1 VRPVILVGAGGH
13 AKAIVETL
21 RDMGT
26 FIAAYIDPKPAPWLD
41 ARQVVKDQEVVP
53 QDGDIVLGM
62 GAVDPAG
69 LCRRLKLLDSYL
81 ARGFVAQPVVHRAA
95 HVSADAILEA
105 GVVVLAGAVIQ
116 PGAIVGR
123 GSIVN
128 TGAIVEHDSLIGMGT
143 HVAPGAVVLGDC
155 RVGECSMIGAGAV
168 LLQACSVPE
177 ETLISALTRIG
188 QRYS

>member
-1 VRPVILVGAGGH
+1 MRPVLLVGAGGH

-21 RDMGT
+21 REMGAS
-26 FIAAYIDPKPAPWLD
+26 IAAYIDPKPALWLD
-41 ARQVVKDQEVVP
+41 TRHVIEDDGVVP

-62 GAVDPAG
+62 GAVEPAG

-81 ARGFVAQPVVHRAA
+81 ARGFMAQPVVHQAA
-95 HVSADAILEA
+95 HVSADAVLEP
-105 GVVVLAGAVIQ
+105 GVVVLAGAVVQ

-128 TGAIVEHDSLIGMGT
+128 TSAIVEHDSLIGMGT

-168 LLQACSVPE
+168 LLQACSVPQ
-177 ETLISALTRIG
+177 ETLIPALTRIG
-188 QRYS
+188 KRYS